1 MIMSAMVLHIVS
13 NSEVELNLVII
24 SRKITGILPLGKLQ
38 MDNICYGQICMT
50 MLIRKAELSIS
61 VMLQMQCTNL
71 MDTDSMNSH
80 WV

>member
-1 MIMSAMVLHIVS
+1 MITSAMVLHIVS

-24 SRKITGILPLGKLQ
+24 SRKITGILPLGKSQ

-50 MLIRKAELSIS
+50 IRKAELSIS
-61 VMLQMQCTNL
+61 VMLQMQCRNL

>member
-1 MIMSAMVLHIVS
+1 MITSAMVLHIVS

-24 SRKITGILPLGKLQ
+24 SRKITGILPLGKSQ

-61 VMLQMQCTNL
+61 VMLQMQCRNL